1 MRKIVVALGSLLL
14 LSSLALAQIPTSGN
28 VFFGYSYQNSDVGV
42 PNRTSMNGWEA
53 TVEGKFLPFIGI
65 AADFSSYYGT
75 PNFPIAVP
83 VAVPVCTLPPCP
95 VPTPVNFST
104 SEQNYLFGPRVS
116 ISVSKFR
123 PFAEALFGAGHINAH
138 SAGSD
143 TSFAT
148 AIGGG
153 FDYKLLKIVAWRFQG
168 DYLRTSFFSSTQDN
182 VRLTT
187 GIVVRF

>member
-1 MRKIVVALGSLLL
+1 MRKTGGIVFWLFLLTG
-14 LSSLALAQIPTSGN
+14 LAMAQIPTSGN
-28 VFFGYSYQNSDVGV
+28 VFFGYSYLNTDVAPG
-42 PNRTSMNGWEA
+42 NRTGMNGWQA
-53 TVEGKFLPFIGI
+53 TVEGKILSFIGI

-75 PNFPIAVP
+75 PNFPEP
-83 VAVPVCTLPPCP
+83 VQPACTLPPCP
-95 VPTPVNFST
+95 TPTPENFST
-104 SEQNYLFGPRVS
+104 SQQNYLFGPRVS

-123 PFAEALFGAGHINAH
+123 PFAEALFGAGHINANA
-138 SAGSD
+138 AGSS

-153 FDYKLLKIVAWRFQG
+153 LDYKLFHILAWRFQG
-168 DYLRTSFFSSTQDN
+168 DYLRTSFFSTTQDN

>member
-1 MRKIVVALGSLLL
+1 MRKVALILSFVFL
-14 LSSLALAQIPTSGN
+14 LSGFALAQIPTSGN
-28 VFFGYSYQNSDVGV
+28 VFFGYSYMNTDVSPGS
-42 PNRTSMNGWEA
+42 RTGMNGWEA
-53 TVEGKFLPFIGI
+53 TVEGKVFPFVGI

-75 PNFPIAVP
+75 PNFPQP
-83 VAVPVCTLPPCP
+83 VQPVCTLPPCP
-95 VPTPVNFST
+95 LPTPENFSA
-104 SEQNYLFGPRVS
+104 SQQNYLFGPRVS

-123 PFAEALFGAGHINAH
+123 PFAEVLVGAGHINAH
-138 SAGSD
+138 AAGSS

-153 FDYKLLKIVAWRFQG
+153 LDYKLLRILAWRFQG

>member
-1 MRKIVVALGSLLL
+1 MRKVALILSFVFLLGG
-14 LSSLALAQIPTSGN
+14 LALAQIPTSGN
-28 VFFGYSYQNSDVGV
+28 IFFGYSYLNTDVA
-42 PNRTSMNGWEA
+42 PSRTSANGWEA
-53 TVEGKFLPFIGI
+53 TVEGKVLPFIGI

-75 PNFPIAVP
+75 PNFPVAVP
-83 VAVPVCTLPPCP
+83 VVPVCTLPPCP
-95 VPTPVNFST
+95 VLTPLNFST
-104 SEQNYLFGPRVS
+104 SERNYLFGPRVS

-123 PFAEALFGAGHINAH
+123 PFAEVLIGAGHINAH

-153 FDYKLLKIVAWRFQG
+153 LDYKLLRILAWRFQG
-168 DYLRTSFFSSTQDN
+168 DYLQTRFFSTTQAN

-187 GIVVRF
+187 GIALRF